1 MISDRTTDKANEGTG
16 LNLHEHFDDVF
27 NAIPDLVFYKD
38 RSLNINGCNKA
49 FADFVGA
56 KSPEELVGK
65 NIPSFLN
72 AIDSLILEEGDM
84 QVIGTSIAINK
95 SVAIE
100 DQSKKTR
107 WFQVKKSPIQCE
119 INGCIG
125 LLVIMSE
132 FTTLKEFQES
142 QKQLIAELQETNVEL
157 QKVKGQLLNAQE
169 NQRKKISSELHDDLG
184 QHLAAIKSSLQ
195 NSQVDSSV
203 IMLVDDGIE
212 KIRSLSRSI
221 SPLYLKNNN
230 LENLLTILVKQL
242 NESKSLKFS
251 FEYNL
256 EEKILNPSIKL
267 HLYRIIQEVSNNV
280 CKHSKGTECKIQL
293 HQDRNQ
299 IVLQVMDD
307 GESYNF
313 FEQLKKSTSFGLLTI
328 NERIKSLQGSIIYF
342 AKDENDPYNILKLT
356 V

>member
-1 MISDRTTDKANEGTG
+1 LISDSTTDSGKSGVG
-16 LNLHEHFDDVF
+16 LDLNDHFYDVF

-38 RSLNINGCNKA
+38 RSLTINGCNKA
-49 FADFVGA
+49 FIEFVGA
-56 KSPEELVGK
+56 QSQEEIVGK
-65 NIPSFLN
+65 KIPSFLN

-84 QVIGTSIAINK
+84 QVIGTSNTIKK

-100 DQSKKTR
+100 DRDEKTR
-107 WFQVKKSPIQCE
+107 WFEVKKSPIQCE
-119 INGCIG
+119 KNGCIG

-142 QKQLIAELQETNVEL
+142 QKELIGELQETNSEL

-169 NQRKKISSELHDDLG
+169 NQRRKISSELHDDVG

-203 IMLVDDGIE
+203 ILLVDDGIE
-212 KIRSLSRSI
+212 KIKGLTRSI
-221 SPLYLKNNN
+221 SPLYLKNNK
-230 LENLLTILVKQL
+230 LENLLKNLVKQL
-242 NESKSLKFS
+242 NDTQDLNFSL
-251 FEYNL
+251 EYGL
-256 EEKILNPSIKL
+256 EEDPEDPSLKL

-280 CKHSKGTECKIQL
+280 CKHSKGSRCKIL
-293 HQDRNQ
+293 IHQERNQ

-313 FEQLKKSTSFGLLTI
+313 FEQLKKATSFGLLTI
-328 NERIKSLQGSIIYF
+328 NERIKSLQGSLIYF
-342 AKDENDPYNILKLT
+342 AKDENDPFNILKLT